1 MARFACFQAIAQVEG
16 SALHDPRAH
25 SPQCRHGMRYGRSPI
40 QKSWLDSIA
49 VPATGEQG
57 RDAMTSTPQS
67 STLFRRA
74 AAVALTSMW
83 LLVSPAATAQLFQLE
98 EPAFETLKKASEF
111 ELRNYRPMVVAEVL
125 VQGDVA
131 TAGKEGARLVK
142 DYIFRQGANEP
153 TDTDKN
159 GKKIS
164 MTVPVTMEK
173 TPEKISMTV
182 PVTMESSAGSGYRL
196 HFVMPSK
203 YTLQTL
209 PKPMDPRVTLREI
222 PAQKVAVVRF
232 SKFSTEATIAA
243 QTALLQSWMAEQGLK
258 AAGKPQFARYDPP
271 FVPPLL
277 RRSEIL
283 IAVE

>member
-1 MARFACFQAIAQVEG
+1 
-16 SALHDPRAH
+16 
-25 SPQCRHGMRYGRSPI
+25 
-40 QKSWLDSIA
+40 
-49 VPATGEQG
+49 
-57 RDAMTSTPQS
+57 
-67 STLFRRA
+67 
-74 AAVALTSMW
+74 VALASLW
-83 LLVSPAATAQLFQLE
+83 LLVSPAATAQMFQLE

-111 ELRNYRPMVVAEVL
+111 ELRSYRPMVVAEVL

-131 TAGKEGARLVK
+131 SAGKEGSRLVK

-153 TDTDKN
+153 ASAVQKD
-159 GKKIS
+159 GEKIS

-209 PKPMDPRVTLREI
+209 PKPLDPRVTLREI

-232 SKFSTEATIAA
+232 SKFSTEATIAT

-258 AAGKPQFARYDPP
+258 ATGKPQFARYDPP